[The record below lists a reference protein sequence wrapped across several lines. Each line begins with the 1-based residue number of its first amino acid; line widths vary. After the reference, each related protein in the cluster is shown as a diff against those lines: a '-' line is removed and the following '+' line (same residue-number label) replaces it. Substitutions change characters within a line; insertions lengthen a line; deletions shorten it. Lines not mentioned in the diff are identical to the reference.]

1 MTTLVAIL
9 DLTTL
14 AAILDLNNFSC
25 FWSTSH
31 HNSSYQVSSQLAFR
45 FRIEVP
51 NRFSRCQF
59 PVNWPYGSAAEVDNR
74 LTRWWPWWPPSISN
88 QNNFN
93 LFLIYK
99 SPQYFQWNF
108 KSTGLSVMV
117 KNLET
122 DIQDGRHGGHVGFT
136 SYQVN
141 WPFHSAEVQN
151 RFSRW
156 LPSSGSH
163 LGFQIGR
170 ILAIFDLQAAPILPI
185 KFWVN
190 LPFG

>member
-74 LTRWWPWWPPSISN
+74 LTRWRPWWPPSISN
-88 QNNFN
+88 HFWSTSHLNTSNEISSRLAFRLWWKIWKQIFKMAAMVAM
-93 LFLIYK
+93 LDLLPTK
-99 SPQYFQWNF
+99 SI
-108 KSTGLSVMV
+108 GLSIQQ
-117 KNLET
+117 KFKI
-122 DIQDGRHGGHVGFT
+122 DSQDGC
-136 SYQVN
+136 
-141 WPFHSAEVQN
+141 
-151 RFSRW
+151 
-156 LPSSGSH
+156 
-163 LGFQIGR
+163 
-170 ILAIFDLQAAPILPI
+170 QAAVAAI
-185 KFWVN
+185 
-190 LPFG
+190 